1 MSAVNVENGMPGTR
15 QKGDAQRLYVVTV
28 PMGAIDAEKHRI
40 LHDVKGLRLQC
51 RDGTAFRFAFEQG
64 KVGSANPAEPYHT
77 VLANSHV
84 LIKNLDVK
92 ELHLYLACGGADKVA
107 EVIVWK

>member
-1 MSAVNVENGMPGTR
+1 MSPEKVDKVTTEGK
-15 QKGDAQRLYVVTV
+15 KGDAQRLYVVTV
-28 PMGAIDAEKHRI
+28 PMGGTDEEQHRI
-40 LHDVKGLRLQC
+40 LHDIKGLRLQC

-64 KVGSANPAEPYHT
+64 KVGSDTPAEPYHT

-92 ELHLYLACGGADKVA
+92 ELHLYLACGSADKVA